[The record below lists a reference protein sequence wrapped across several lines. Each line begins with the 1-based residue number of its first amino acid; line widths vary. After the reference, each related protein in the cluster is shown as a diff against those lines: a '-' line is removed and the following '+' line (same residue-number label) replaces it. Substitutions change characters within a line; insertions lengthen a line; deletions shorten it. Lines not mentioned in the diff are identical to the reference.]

1 MKNGTSFTLELLI
14 QISVLVYGEGDPSEG
29 LQNGSVVLFLQQA
42 AGCGARAYWFTQQ
55 NVLLLEAAL

>member
-14 QISVLVYGEGDPSEG
+14 QISVLVYEESDPSEG
-29 LQNGSVVLFLQQA
+29 LQIGPVVLFLHQA
-42 AGCGARAYWFTQQ
+42 AGCRARAYWFTQQ